1 MSHHLSQHLSHHL
14 RPHHPVHLV
23 TLCALAALAGG
34 CATPAGP
41 LSLSLNELGSEVR
54 EDAGSLFGGLS
65 HRRSHNVTGLG
76 ASDTVGM
83 LSSDPDPPLLFHW
96 PSLFSRPNLPDQLAL
111 RIDTQCSK
119 VLVRDF
125 SAEAS
130 VTTADVLGMRN
141 ALQEADITTFRLFRF
156 QAELLLV
163 LDIVKGLTATTVP
176 ASPVAATTATTTST
190 TTTSSATTAVAAP
203 AATTSATTAAAM
215 SAVPSATTSAATSA
229 AATATSTAV
238 VASSS
243 AAGAT
248 TPAVATTA
256 STDAE
261 RSAADLK
268 VKAALDGAVG
278 AWLELTGNA
287 QPLDDLDA
295 WKARAAALAK
305 LVETARRVRLDAEE
319 ALRQARLKPG
329 IVVAR
334 WEYTASSQSGVDAA
348 GVSADSKRSQQRTG
362 FVVLG
367 QPRTL
372 TLVAGDDLAV
382 RACLAKGSSCAGID
396 PNMPRRSGVDSLF
409 SPGRLY
415 TTSFQLMAKHLAWSE
430 AGLFSEQTAFGLK
443 LKKLLETL
451 SGASGSLTGALK
463 ALDIEFRTSQDMRAS
478 VANMGAISGGSE
490 TERPFTFYNDAQYSR
505 SLSALRDY
513 NNGYLQV
520 SSMRSTLDHHAT
532 KSGATVPQNV
542 NTCTDQTR
550 AALDRL
556 QPDTLPR
563 QLADT
568 R

>member
-1 MSHHLSQHLSHHL
+1 MSHALPHRLPCPV
-14 RPHHPVHLV
+14 RAHHPLGLI
-23 TLCALAALAGG
+23 TLCALATLAGG

-41 LSLSLNELGSEVR
+41 LSLSLNALGSEVR

-65 HRRSHNVTGLG
+65 HRRAHNVTGLG

-83 LSSDPDPPLLFHW
+83 LSNDPDPPLLFHW

-125 SAEAS
+125 SPLANVS
-130 VTTADVLGMRN
+130 TADVLSMRN
-141 ALQEADITTFRLFRF
+141 ALQEADITTFRLLRF
-156 QAELLLV
+156 KAERLLV
-163 LDIVKGLTATTVP
+163 ADIIKGLVATTKPDGP
-176 ASPVAATTATTTST
+176 APATTT
-190 TTTSSATTAVAAP
+190 P
-203 AATTSATTAAAM
+203 AATDTDR
-215 SAVPSATTSAATSA
+215 SA
-229 AATATSTAV
+229 AALRA
-238 VASSS
+238 
-243 AAGAT
+243 
-248 TPAVATTA
+248 
-256 STDAE
+256 
-261 RSAADLK
+261 
-268 VKAALDGAVG
+268 KAALDSTVD

-295 WKARAAALAK
+295 WKARDAALGA
-305 LVETARRVRLDAEE
+305 LVATASAVRDKAEE
-319 ALRQARLKPG
+319 ALRQARQKPG

-334 WEYTASSQSGVDAA
+334 WEYTASSQNGVDAV
-348 GVSADSKRSQQRTG
+348 GVSVETKRSQQRTG

-382 RACLAKGSSCAGID
+382 RACLAKGASCADIPD
-396 PNMPRRSGVDSLF
+396 DMPRRSGIDSLF
-409 SPGRLY
+409 SPRRLY

-451 SGASGSLTGALK
+451 SAASGSLTGALK
-463 ALDIEFRTSQDMRAS
+463 ALDIEFRTSQEMRAS

-505 SLSALRDY
+505 SLSALRSH

-532 KSGATVPQNV
+532 KSGATLPNNV

-556 QPDTLPR
+556 LQDEPPR